1 MLKEMVLREFE
12 GQVVIDY
19 NELYPSDWVTL
30 LNMRRKIKEKQ
41 YKQIQELEK
50 SNKNLETG
58 TKNITKETNLASR
71 RMQNISHMMKN
82 APRG

>member
-19 NELYPSDWVTL
+19 NELSPSDWVTL

>member
-19 NELYPSDWVTL
+19 NELSPSDWIIL

-58 TKNITKETNLASR
+58 TKT
-71 RMQNISHMMKN
+71 
-82 APRG
+82 

>member
-19 NELYPSDWVTL
+19 NELSPSDWVTL

-41 YKQIQELEK
+41 YKQMQELEK

>member
-19 NELYPSDWVTL
+19 NELSPSDWIIL

-58 TKNITKETNLASR
+58 TKNNIKDTNLASR
-71 RMQNISHMMKN
+71 RMQNINHMMKT